1 MRPKIKARNLAQPLV
16 ERSLARHTNIGGGG
30 DGAAA
35 ATLLGMVASGG
46 SEYKLLIRRTLH
58 CIVYIHLLS

>member
-46 SEYKLLIRRTLH
+46 SEYKFID
-58 CIVYIHLLS
+58 